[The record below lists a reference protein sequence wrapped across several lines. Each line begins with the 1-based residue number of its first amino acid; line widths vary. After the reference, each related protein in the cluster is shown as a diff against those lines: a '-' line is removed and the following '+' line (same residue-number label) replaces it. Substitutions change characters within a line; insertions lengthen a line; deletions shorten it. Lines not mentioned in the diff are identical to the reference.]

1 MSRRP
6 RLVCQMKEVSRREM
20 QMAESERRVRVS
32 QMAAVRMVKL
42 QGEGWVVKR
51 EMGQV
56 IVVWGEG

>member
-20 QMAESERRVRVS
+20 QMAESERRVRVF
-32 QMAAVRMVKL
+32 QMAAVRMVKS